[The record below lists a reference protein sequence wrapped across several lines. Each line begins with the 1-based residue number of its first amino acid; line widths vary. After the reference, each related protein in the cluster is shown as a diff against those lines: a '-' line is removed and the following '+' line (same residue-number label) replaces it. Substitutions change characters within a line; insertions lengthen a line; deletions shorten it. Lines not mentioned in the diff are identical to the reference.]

1 MDKTKLS
8 RRSVL
13 QTAVATT
20 VSPHSGHLR
29 MGSIASGA
37 SLAASKTGSN

>member
-20 VSPHSGHLR
+20 
-29 MGSIASGA
+29 A
-37 SLAASKTGSN
+37 LAAPFVRSAVAAGEVGPSG